1 MQSPKGLIALA
12 GVECMIAPAPR
23 SSAVAVIVEK
33 IFMKISL
40 CVVDYHELSSI
51 T

>member
-12 GVECMIAPAPR
+12 GAECMIAPAPR
-23 SSAVAVIVEK
+23 SNAAAEAMEK
-33 IFMKISL
+33 IFMKIPL
-40 CVVDYHELSSI
+40 CVVDYHGLSCI